1 MSDPPD
7 QKLEATVRSWWEP
20 RLFWEW
26 VGVNTAAYLV
36 IVLGGAIIADL
47 TADLSRGV
55 VTGHRRLAVLVIALG
70 ASALYGVVLGR
81 LQWHVLRQRMPD
93 LPLQAW
99 LVATAVPAF
108 IVFSLVIGPEALDKV
123 VAGSDPFNVYKD
135 AFVQALVLGPL
146 IGLSQ
151 AKALQ
156 GHSLRWKW
164 WFVGN
169 MTSWLFGAATTELAT
184 WLLGEVASYPGD
196 SVSITVSPAFPVLAF
211 GFHGLWMLWIT
222 APVVTGS
229 HVEHRVSPG
238 PEVSGS

>member
-1 MSDPPD
+1 MPELPD
-7 QKLEATVRSWWEP
+7 GTLEDALPSWWQG
-20 RLFWEW
+20 RLFGEW

-36 IVLGGAIIADL
+36 IVLGGAVIADL
-47 TADLSRGV
+47 TANVTHDV
-55 VTGHRRLAVLVIALG
+55 ATGHRRLAVIGVALC

-93 LPLQAW
+93 LPLRTW

-123 VAGSDPFNVYKD
+123 VAGSDPFQVYKD

-146 IGLSQ
+146 IGVAQ

-156 GHSLRWKW
+156 GHSTRWKW

-169 MTSWLFGAATTELAT
+169 VTSWLFGAATTRLAE
-184 WLLGEVASYPGD
+184 WLLGEFADYPGD

-211 GFHGLWMLWIT
+211 AVHGLWMLWIT
-222 APVVTGS
+222 APQAT
-229 HVEHRVSPG
+229 RVPLEGQGTPPRSA
-238 PEVSGS
+238 